1 MCKMNSERV
10 KIHMKKDL
18 VELVFILDRSG
29 SMAGLEK
36 ETIAGFNRLIQQ
48 QKEVVGEAIVS
59 TVLFDNGFEVLHN
72 RVNLKQI
79 EPMTEKQY
87 YVRGSTALLD
97 AIGRSIL
104 KIRNVHKAL
113 EEENKPEKT
122 LFFITTDGMENAS
135 KEFDYTRIK
144 DYIELQKEKYN
155 WEFIFM
161 GANIDAIKTASRFG
175 IHEDRAVQYHSD
187 EQGTNLN
194 YRVMSETIRDLRVNK
209 TIKEDWKSDID
220 KDYLNRK

>member
-1 MCKMNSERV
+1 
-10 KIHMKKDL
+10 MKKDL

-36 ETIAGFNRLIQQ
+36 ETIAGFNRMIQQ
-48 QKEVVGEAIVS
+48 QKEVQGEALVS
-59 TVLFDNGFEVLHN
+59 TVLFDDRFEVLHN
-72 RVNLKQI
+72 RVSIQKI
-79 EPMTEKQY
+79 EHMTSKDY

-135 KEFDYTRIK
+135 VEFNYERVNE
-144 DYIELQKEKYN
+144 YIQLQKEKYG
-155 WEFIFM
+155 WDFIFI
-161 GANIDAIKTASRFG
+161 GANIDAIGTAKKFG
-175 IHEDRAVQYHSD
+175 IDADRAVNYRAD
-187 EQGTNLN
+187 KRGTNLN
-194 YRVMSETIRDLRVNK
+194 YKVMNETITELRVNK
-209 TIKEDWKSDID
+209 SIRADWKEDID
-220 KDYLNRK
+220 VDFQNRR

>member
-1 MCKMNSERV
+1 
-10 KIHMKKDL
+10 MKKDL

-48 QKEVVGEAIVS
+48 QKEVHGEALVS
-59 TVLFDNGFEVLHN
+59 TVLFDDRFEVLHN
-72 RVNLKQI
+72 RVSIQKI
-79 EPMTEKQY
+79 EHMTSKDY

-135 KEFDYTRIK
+135 VEFNYERVNE
-144 DYIELQKEKYN
+144 YIQLQKEKYG
-155 WEFIFM
+155 WEFIFI
-161 GANIDAIKTASRFG
+161 GANIDAIGTAKKFG
-175 IHEDRAVQYHSD
+175 IDADRAVNYRAD
-187 EQGTNLN
+187 KRGTNLN
-194 YRVMSETIRDLRVNK
+194 YKVMNETITELRVNK
-209 TIKEDWKSDID
+209 AIRADWKEDID
-220 KDYLNRK
+220 TDFKERK

>member
-1 MCKMNSERV
+1 
-10 KIHMKKDL
+10 MKKDL

-48 QKEVVGEAIVS
+48 QKEVQGEALVS
-59 TVLFDNGFEVLHN
+59 TVLFDDRFEVLHN
-72 RVNLKQI
+72 RVSIQKI
-79 EPMTEKQY
+79 EQMTSKDY

-135 KEFDYTRIK
+135 VEFNYERVNE
-144 DYIELQKEKYN
+144 YIQLQKEKYG
-155 WEFIFM
+155 WEFIFI
-161 GANIDAIKTASRFG
+161 GANIDAIGTAKKFG
-175 IHEDRAVQYHSD
+175 IDADRAVNYRAD
-187 EQGTNLN
+187 KRGTNLN
-194 YRVMSETIRDLRVNK
+194 YKVMNETITELRVNK
-209 TIKEDWKSDID
+209 SIRADWKEDID
-220 KDYLNRK
+220 TDFKERQ

>member
-97 AIGRSIL
+97 AIGRSIV
-104 KIRNVHKAL
+104 KIRHIHQKL
-113 EEENKPEKT
+113 DEEAKPEKT
-122 LFFITTDGMENAS
+122 LFFIITDGMENAS

-220 KDYLNRK
+220 KDYLKRK

>member
-1 MCKMNSERV
+1 
-10 KIHMKKDL
+10 MKKDL

-48 QKEVVGEAIVS
+48 QKEVQGEALVS
-59 TVLFDNGFEVLHN
+59 TVLFDDRFEVLHN
-72 RVNLKQI
+72 RVSIQKI
-79 EPMTEKQY
+79 EHMTSKDY

-135 KEFDYTRIK
+135 VEFNYERVNE
-144 DYIELQKEKYN
+144 YIQLQKEKYG
-155 WEFIFM
+155 WEFIFI
-161 GANIDAIKTASRFG
+161 GANIDAIGTAKKFG
-175 IHEDRAVQYHSD
+175 IDADRAVNYRAD
-187 EQGTNLN
+187 KRGTNLN
-194 YRVMSETIRDLRVNK
+194 YKVMNETITELRVNK
-209 TIKEDWKSDID
+209 SIRADWKEDID
-220 KDYLNRK
+220 VDFQNRR

>member
-1 MCKMNSERV
+1 
-10 KIHMKKDL
+10 MKKDL

-48 QKEVVGEAIVS
+48 QKEVQGEALVS
-59 TVLFDNGFEVLHN
+59 TVLFDDRFEVLHN
-72 RVNLKQI
+72 RVSIQKI
-79 EPMTEKQY
+79 EHMTSKDY

-135 KEFDYTRIK
+135 VEFNYERVNE
-144 DYIELQKEKYN
+144 YIQLQKEKYG
-155 WEFIFM
+155 WEIIFI
-161 GANIDAIKTASRFG
+161 GANIDAIGTAKKFG
-175 IHEDRAVQYHSD
+175 IDADRAVNYRAD
-187 EQGTNLN
+187 KRGTNLN
-194 YRVMSETIRDLRVNK
+194 YKVMNETITELRVNK
-209 TIKEDWKSDID
+209 AIRADWKEDID
-220 KDYLNRK
+220 TDFKERQ

>member
-1 MCKMNSERV
+1 
-10 KIHMKKDL
+10 MKKDL

-48 QKEVVGEAIVS
+48 QKEVQGEALVS
-59 TVLFDNGFEVLHN
+59 TVLFDDRFEVLHN
-72 RVNLKQI
+72 RVSIQKI
-79 EPMTEKQY
+79 EHMTSKDY

-135 KEFDYTRIK
+135 VEFNYEHLNE
-144 DYIELQKEKYN
+144 YIQLQKEKYG
-155 WEFIFM
+155 WEFIFI
-161 GANIDAIKTASRFG
+161 GANIDAIGTAKKFG
-175 IHEDRAVQYHSD
+175 IDADRAVNYRSD
-187 EQGTNLN
+187 KRGTNLN
-194 YRVMSETIRDLRVNK
+194 YKVMNETITNLRQHK
-209 TIKEDWKSDID
+209 SIDADWKKDID
-220 KDYLNRK
+220 ADFKERN

>member
-1 MCKMNSERV
+1 
-10 KIHMKKDL
+10 MKKDL

-48 QKEVVGEAIVS
+48 QKEVQGEALVS
-59 TVLFDNGFEVLHN
+59 TVLFDDRFEVLHN
-72 RVNLKQI
+72 RVSIQKI
-79 EPMTEKQY
+79 EHITSKDY

-135 KEFDYTRIK
+135 VEFNYERVNE
-144 DYIELQKEKYN
+144 YIQLQKEKYG
-155 WEFIFM
+155 WEFIFI
-161 GANIDAIKTASRFG
+161 GANIDAIGTAKKFG
-175 IHEDRAVQYHSD
+175 IDADRAVNYRAD
-187 EQGTNLN
+187 KRGTNLN
-194 YRVMSETIRDLRVNK
+194 YKVMNETITELRVNK
-209 TIKEDWKSDID
+209 SIRADWKEDID
-220 KDYLNRK
+220 TDFKERK

>member
-1 MCKMNSERV
+1 
-10 KIHMKKDL
+10 MKKDL

-48 QKEVVGEAIVS
+48 QKEVQGEALVS
-59 TVLFDNGFEVLHN
+59 TVLFDDRFEVLHN
-72 RVNLKQI
+72 RVSIQKI
-79 EPMTEKQY
+79 EHMTSKDY

-104 KIRNVHKAL
+104 KIKNVHKAL

-135 KEFDYTRIK
+135 VEFNYERVNE
-144 DYIELQKEKYN
+144 YIQLQKEKYG
-155 WEFIFM
+155 WEFIFI
-161 GANIDAIKTASRFG
+161 GANIDAIGTAKKFG
-175 IHEDRAVQYHSD
+175 IDADRAVNYRAD
-187 EQGTNLN
+187 KRGTNLN
-194 YRVMSETIRDLRVNK
+194 YKVMNETITELRVNK
-209 TIKEDWKSDID
+209 SIRADWKEDID
-220 KDYLNRK
+220 TDFKERQ

>member
-1 MCKMNSERV
+1 MNSERV

-29 SMAGLEK
+29 SMSGLE
-36 ETIAGFNRLIQQ
+36 EQTIGGFNRLISE
-48 QKEVVGEAIVS
+48 QKEVKGEAIVS

-97 AIGRSIL
+97 AIGRSII
-104 KIRNVHKAL
+104 KIRQVHKQL
-113 EEENKPEKT
+113 NESEIPEKT
-122 LFFITTDGMENAS
+122 VFFITTDGMENAS

-144 DYIELQKEKYN
+144 DYIELQKEKYG

-175 IHEDRAVQYHSD
+175 IHEDRAVHYHSD

-220 KDYLNRK
+220 KDYLKRK

>member
-1 MCKMNSERV
+1 
-10 KIHMKKDL
+10 MKKDL

-29 SMAGLEK
+29 SMSGLEK

-48 QKEVVGEAIVS
+48 QKEVQGEALVS
-59 TVLFDNGFEVLHN
+59 TVLFDDRFEVLHN
-72 RVNLKQI
+72 RVSIQKI
-79 EPMTEKQY
+79 EHMTSKDY

-135 KEFDYTRIK
+135 VEFNYERVNE
-144 DYIELQKEKYN
+144 YIQLQKEKYG
-155 WEFIFM
+155 WEFIFI
-161 GANIDAIKTASRFG
+161 GANIDAIGTAKKFG
-175 IHEDRAVQYHSD
+175 IDADRAVNYRAD
-187 EQGTNLN
+187 KRGTNLN
-194 YRVMSETIRDLRVNK
+194 YKVMNETITELRVNK
-209 TIKEDWKSDID
+209 SIRADWKEDID
-220 KDYLNRK
+220 TDFKERQ

>member
-1 MCKMNSERV
+1 MNSERV

-29 SMAGLEK
+29 SMSGLE
-36 ETIAGFNRLIQQ
+36 EQTIGGFNRLISE
-48 QKEVVGEAIVS
+48 QKEVKGEAIVS

-97 AIGRSIL
+97 AIGRSII
-104 KIRNVHKAL
+104 KIRQVHKQL
-113 EEENKPEKT
+113 NESEIPEKT
-122 LFFITTDGMENAS
+122 VFFITTDGMENAS

-144 DYIELQKEKYN
+144 DYIELQKEKYG

-220 KDYLNRK
+220 KDYLKRK

>member
-1 MCKMNSERV
+1 
-10 KIHMKKDL
+10 MKKDL

-48 QKEVVGEAIVS
+48 QKEVQGEALVS
-59 TVLFDNGFEVLHN
+59 TVLFDDRFEVLHN
-72 RVNLKQI
+72 RVSIQKI
-79 EPMTEKQY
+79 EHMTSKDY

-135 KEFDYTRIK
+135 VEFNYESVNE
-144 DYIELQKEKYN
+144 YIQLQKEKYG
-155 WEFIFM
+155 WEFIFI
-161 GANIDAIKTASRFG
+161 GANIDAIGTAKKFG
-175 IHEDRAVQYHSD
+175 IDADRAVNYRAD
-187 EQGTNLN
+187 KRGTNLN
-194 YRVMSETIRDLRVNK
+194 YKVMNETITELRVNK
-209 TIKEDWKSDID
+209 AIRADWKEDID
-220 KDYLNRK
+220 TDFKERK

>member
-1 MCKMNSERV
+1 
-10 KIHMKKDL
+10 MKKDL

-48 QKEVVGEAIVS
+48 QKEVQGEALVS
-59 TVLFDNGFEVLHN
+59 TVLFDDRFEVLHN
-72 RVNLKQI
+72 RVSIQKI
-79 EPMTEKQY
+79 EHMSSKDY

-135 KEFDYTRIK
+135 VEFNYEHLNE
-144 DYIELQKEKYN
+144 YIQLQKEKYG
-155 WEFIFM
+155 WEFIFI
-161 GANIDAIKTASRFG
+161 GANIDAIGTAKKFG
-175 IHEDRAVQYHSD
+175 IDADRAVNYRTD
-187 EQGTNLN
+187 KRGTNLN
-194 YRVMSETIRDLRVNK
+194 YKVMNETITELRINK
-209 TIKEDWKSDID
+209 SIRADWKEDID
-220 KDYLNRK
+220 TDFKERK

>member
-1 MCKMNSERV
+1 
-10 KIHMKKDL
+10 MKKDL

-48 QKEVVGEAIVS
+48 QKEVQGEALVS
-59 TVLFDNGFEVLHN
+59 TVLFDDRFEVLHN
-72 RVNLKQI
+72 RVSIQKI
-79 EPMTEKQY
+79 EHMTSKDY

-135 KEFDYTRIK
+135 VEFNYERVNE
-144 DYIELQKEKYN
+144 YIQLQKEKYG
-155 WEFIFM
+155 WEFIFI
-161 GANIDAIKTASRFG
+161 GANIDAIGTAKKFG
-175 IHEDRAVQYHSD
+175 IDADRAVNYRAD
-187 EQGTNLN
+187 KRGTNLN
-194 YRVMSETIRDLRVNK
+194 YKVMNETITELRVNK
-209 TIKEDWKSDID
+209 AIRADWKEDID
-220 KDYLNRK
+220 TDFKERQ

>member
-1 MCKMNSERV
+1 
-10 KIHMKKDL
+10 MKKDL

-48 QKEVVGEAIVS
+48 QKEVQGEALVS
-59 TVLFDNGFEVLHN
+59 TVLFDDRFEVLHN
-72 RVNLKQI
+72 RVSIQKI
-79 EPMTEKQY
+79 EHMTSKDY

-135 KEFDYTRIK
+135 VEFNYEHLNE
-144 DYIELQKEKYN
+144 YIQLQKEKYG
-155 WEFIFM
+155 WEFIFI
-161 GANIDAIKTASRFG
+161 GANIDAIGTAKKFG
-175 IHEDRAVQYHSD
+175 IDADRAVNYRAD
-187 EQGTNLN
+187 KRGTNLN
-194 YRVMSETIRDLRVNK
+194 YKVMNETITELRVNK
-209 TIKEDWKSDID
+209 SIRADWKEDID
-220 KDYLNRK
+220 TDFKERK

>member
-1 MCKMNSERV
+1 
-10 KIHMKKDL
+10 MKKDL

-48 QKEVVGEAIVS
+48 QKEVQGEALVS
-59 TVLFDNGFEVLHN
+59 TVLFDDRFEVLHN
-72 RVNLKQI
+72 RVSIQKI
-79 EPMTEKQY
+79 EHMTSKDY

-135 KEFDYTRIK
+135 VEFNYERVNE
-144 DYIELQKEKYN
+144 YIQLQKEKYG
-155 WEFIFM
+155 WEFIFI
-161 GANIDAIKTASRFG
+161 GANIDAIGTAKKFG
-175 IHEDRAVQYHSD
+175 IDADRAVNYRAD
-187 EQGTNLN
+187 KRGTNLN
-194 YRVMSETIRDLRVNK
+194 YKVMNETITELRVNK
-209 TIKEDWKSDID
+209 AIRADWKEDID
-220 KDYLNRK
+220 TDFKERK

>member
-1 MCKMNSERV
+1 
-10 KIHMKKDL
+10 MKKDL

-48 QKEVVGEAIVS
+48 QKEVQGEALVS
-59 TVLFDNGFEVLHN
+59 TVLFDDRFEVLHN
-72 RVNLKQI
+72 RVSIQKI
-79 EPMTEKQY
+79 EHMTSKDY

-104 KIRNVHKAL
+104 KIRNVHKTL

-135 KEFDYTRIK
+135 VEFNYERVNE
-144 DYIELQKEKYN
+144 YIQLQKEKYG
-155 WEFIFM
+155 WEFIFI
-161 GANIDAIKTASRFG
+161 GANIDAIGTAKKFG
-175 IHEDRAVQYHSD
+175 IDADRAVNYRAD
-187 EQGTNLN
+187 KRGTNLN
-194 YRVMSETIRDLRVNK
+194 YKVMNETITELRVNK
-209 TIKEDWKSDID
+209 SIRADWKEDID
-220 KDYLNRK
+220 TDFKERK

>member
-1 MCKMNSERV
+1 MNSERV
-10 KIHMKKDL
+10 KHMKKDL

-29 SMAGLEK
+29 SMSGLE
-36 ETIAGFNRLIQQ
+36 EQTIGGFNRLISE
-48 QKEVVGEAIVS
+48 QKEVKGEAIVS
-59 TVLFDNGFEVLHN
+59 TVLFDDAFEVIHN
-72 RVNLKQI
+72 RLPIQRI
-79 EPMTEKQY
+79 ESMTSKEY

-97 AIGRSIL
+97 AIGRSIV
-104 KIRNVHKAL
+104 KIRHIHQKL
-113 EEENKPEKT
+113 DEEAKPEKT
-122 LFFITTDGMENAS
+122 LFFIITDGMENAS
-135 KEFDYTRIK
+135 KEFDYTHIK
-144 DYIELQKEKYN
+144 DYIELQKEKYG

-161 GANIDAIKTASRFG
+161 GANIDAIKTAKKFG
-175 IHEDRAVQYHSD
+175 VDSNRAVQYHSD

>member
-1 MCKMNSERV
+1 
-10 KIHMKKDL
+10 MKKDL

-48 QKEVVGEAIVS
+48 QKEVQGESLVS
-59 TVLFDNGFEVLHN
+59 TVLFDDRFEVLHN
-72 RVNLKQI
+72 RVSIQKI
-79 EPMTEKQY
+79 EHMTSKDY

-135 KEFDYTRIK
+135 VEFNYERVNE
-144 DYIELQKEKYN
+144 YIQLQKEKYG
-155 WEFIFM
+155 WEFIFI
-161 GANIDAIKTASRFG
+161 GANIDAIGTAKKFG
-175 IHEDRAVQYHSD
+175 IDADRAVNYRAD
-187 EQGTNLN
+187 KRGTNLN
-194 YRVMSETIRDLRVNK
+194 YKVMNETITELRVNK
-209 TIKEDWKSDID
+209 SIRADWKEDID
-220 KDYLNRK
+220 TDFKERK

>member
-1 MCKMNSERV
+1 
-10 KIHMKKDL
+10 MKKDL

-48 QKEVVGEAIVS
+48 QKEVQGEALVS
-59 TVLFDNGFEVLHN
+59 TVLFDDRFEVLHN
-72 RVNLKQI
+72 RVSIQKI
-79 EPMTEKQY
+79 EHMTSKDY

-135 KEFDYTRIK
+135 VEFNYERV
-144 DYIELQKEKYN
+144 
-155 WEFIFM
+155 
-161 GANIDAIKTASRFG
+161 
-175 IHEDRAVQYHSD
+175 DR
-187 EQGTNLN
+187 
-194 YRVMSETIRDLRVNK
+194 
-209 TIKEDWKSDID
+209 KSVV
-220 KDYLNRK
+220 

>member
-1 MCKMNSERV
+1 
-10 KIHMKKDL
+10 MKKDL

-48 QKEVVGEAIVS
+48 QKEVQGEALVS
-59 TVLFDNGFEVLHN
+59 TVLFDDRFEVLHN
-72 RVNLKQI
+72 RVSIQKI
-79 EPMTEKQY
+79 EHMTSKDY

-113 EEENKPEKT
+113 EEQNKPEKT

-135 KEFDYTRIK
+135 VEFNYERVNE
-144 DYIELQKEKYN
+144 YIQLQKEKYG
-155 WEFIFM
+155 WEFIFI
-161 GANIDAIKTASRFG
+161 GANIDAIGTAKKFG
-175 IHEDRAVQYHSD
+175 IDADRAVNYRAD
-187 EQGTNLN
+187 KRGTNLN
-194 YRVMSETIRDLRVNK
+194 YKVMNETITELRVNK
-209 TIKEDWKSDID
+209 SIRADWKEDID
-220 KDYLNRK
+220 TDFKERK